1 MVSQSTVTDNTA
13 ETRMVLPCGC
23 SISLPDILTRGGS
36 ATEEELSAEP
46 DETRML
52 HRYRDMLDDLNDM
65 LACLLRETSVN
76 GHTTPQ
82 RTIIGMLQSACNI
95 AEWVNAEERRIKA
108 GKDAR

>member
-13 ETRMVLPCGC
+13 EESVILPCGC
-23 SISLPDILTRGGS
+23 SVSLPSILTRGRA
-36 ATEEELSAEP
+36 ATEAEPSAEP

-52 HRYRDMLDDLNDM
+52 HRYRDMLNNLNDM

-76 GHTTPQ
+76 GHATPQ
-82 RTIIGMLQSACNI
+82 RTIIGMLQSACNV

-108 GKDAR
+108 GKDTR